1 MSMNIPP
8 HIPQVVVNSAAPATE
23 SLAKANALR
32 EVVPP
37 AVKPAAIV
45 PQKSREQDVRPPIN
59 QPSVSTYENIQSNRY
74 DSQVIPESDEQ
85 SQGEQA
91 SDQEQDSPEKGS
103 EQANQGATGA
113 SDDESNSSQST
124 SINNAGSDDNASDE
138 EAQKQQQQE
147 QQQIQQLQQ
156 RDNEVKAHEQAHA
169 AIGGTYAGTPSY
181 EYQTGPNGQKYAVG
195 GEVSI
200 DVSKEAT
207 PEATI
212 RKMQT
217 VQAAALAPAEPSSQD
232 RKVAAQAARNI
243 ADARAEMVQQNAS
256 VSTEKE
262 GSTSPSSVQLGS
274 LPASE
279 TGAVE
284 GDFDQSGLDFVSS
297 TSVDDNG
304 EYPNKMALAKDA
316 EQIQQSQVFESKTAQ
331 VISNRYATATIPH
344 EQGFSAVA

>member
-1 MSMNIPP
+1 MNIPP

-23 SLAKANALR
+23 SLAKANAMK

-37 AVKPAAIV
+37 TVKPEAIV

-59 QPSVSTYENIQSNRY
+59 QPSVSTYEGIQSSRH
-74 DSQVIPESDEQ
+74 DDQIIPESDEQ
-85 SQGEQA
+85 PQGEQD
-91 SDQEQDSPEKGS
+91 SEQEKESSQNNA
-103 EQANQGATGA
+103 EQANQNTNDQ
-113 SDDESNSSQST
+113 SDDDSTSSESP
-124 SINNAGSDDNASDE
+124 SINNDSNNTNNSDSESDKQI
-138 EAQKQQQQE
+138 QKQE

-169 AIGGTYAGTPSY
+169 AIGGTHAGTPNY

-232 RKVAAQAARNI
+232 RKVAAQASRNI
-243 ADARAEMVQQNAS
+243 ADARAEMVQQNALA
-256 VSTEKE
+256 
-262 GSTSPSSVQLGS
+262 SS
-274 LPASE
+274 
-279 TGAVE
+279 
-284 GDFDQSGLDFVSS
+284 SS
-297 TSVDDNG
+297 TGTSNG
-304 EYPNKMALAKDA
+304 EIESDKSALESTVNSLAENENNSDVEYPNKMDLAKEV
-316 EQIQQSQVFESKTAQ
+316 EQDNNSHVFENKTAQ
-331 VISNRYATATIPH
+331 VISNKYATATVPH